1 MPVYSTLPASPAWAQ
16 AGAPPDATPV
26 HSVEGIHEHRL
37 ANGLRVILYPDA
49 SKPTVTVNITYL
61 VGSRHEN
68 HGETGMAHLL
78 EHLIFKGSPRHP
90 NPDAEFTRRGFRNNG
105 TTGFDRTNYFSTFQA
120 SDDNLR
126 WALDWSADAMVN
138 AFISRKDLDSEM
150 TVVRNEFEAGESA
163 PGQVLFKR
171 LFGMMFDAH
180 AYARLPIGNRSDIEN
195 VRIENLQAFYRTYYQ
210 PDNAV
215 LTVAGQQGTLVV
227 RRTTAANG
235 FDDVAQAEALMN
247 EQGVPM
253 EDRVLALST
262 RDYNGMAGNLANGGT
277 ASAPGSRSF
286 GNSVS
291 DQALRNGLVGR
302 VASFETYKLD
312 YAQRKAAAAGGA
324 GLTINTLAGGGNY
337 FTPKATTTAVTG
349 ETSNVDNRFQTVT
362 VSSTTNV
369 AVGDSFTIANCN
381 NVHMITKE
389 DTGQPKTFRVIAVP
403 SATTL
408 VISPPII
415 PAQAAVDSTLQYQNC
430 KFTATSG
437 TAGITFLNSAAA
449 YLNCFWHRDS
459 MEILPGRYAVPS
471 DAGVAVMRASTDQGV
486 ELVMTKQYD
495 INTMKTKYRLDTLF
509 GVVCKQPEMAGIMIF
524 SQ

>member
-1 MPVYSTLPASPAWAQ
+1 MAMNSFSKEERVAFEDLL
-16 AGAPPDATPV
+16 AGFQDA
-26 HSVEGIHEHRL
+26 
-37 ANGLRVILYPDA
+37 
-49 SKPTVTVNITYL
+49 L
-61 VGSRHEN
+61 VMSRNVSIYNTDQTMME
-68 HGETGMAHLL
+68 
-78 EHLIFKGSPRHP
+78 
-90 NPDAEFTRRGFRNNG
+90 
-105 TTGFDRTNYFSTFQA
+105 RTNNVIWRPMPYIAVSYAGTDQTFNFKDQTQLTVPATIGYQRSVPWIMSATELRDALQEQRLGDSAKQKLA
-120 SDDNLR
+120 SD
-126 WALDWSADAMVN
+126 
-138 AFISRKDLDSEM
+138 I
-150 TVVRNEFEAGESA
+150 
-163 PGQVLFKR
+163 
-171 LFGMMFDAH
+171 
-180 AYARLPIGNRSDIEN
+180 N
-195 VRIENLQAFYRTYYQ
+195 V
-210 PDNAV
+210 AV

-277 ASAPGSRSF
+277 AAAPGSRSF
-286 GNSVS
+286 GNEIS
-291 DQALRNGLVGR
+291 DSALRRAFVGR
-302 VASFETYKLD
+302 LASFETYKLD

-403 SATTL
+403 SGTTL

-415 PAQAAVDSTLQYQNC
+415 PAQTAVDSTLQYQNC

-437 TAGITFLNSAAA
+437 TAGITFLNSATA

-459 MEILPGRYAVPS
+459 MEILPGRYAVPT
-471 DAGVAVMRASTDQGV
+471 DAGAAVMRASTDQGI

-495 INTMKTKYRLDTLF
+495 INTMKTKYRMDTLF
-509 GVVCKQPEMAGIMIF
+509 GVVNKQPEMSGIVMF
-524 SQ
+524 AQ